1 MDNPKFKTSKGLL
14 TMYALACGYMEV
26 SRGYGKSGTID
37 ISMYLD
43 GCFHVR
49 GYSPKEGRLFWDCFD
64 TLPEA
69 RKSFFS
75 RLKEYRL
82 KRKIPS

>member
-1 MDNPKFKTSKGLL
+1 MISFKTKKGLL
-14 TMYALACGYMEV
+14 THYALACGYMEV
-26 SRGYGKSGTID
+26 SEGYGKPGKVD

-49 GYSPKEGRLFWDCFD
+49 GYSSETGRLFWDCFD

-69 RKSFFS
+69 RKAFFS

-82 KRKIPS
+82 KRRIPC